1 MKTIRSLI
9 LIAFV
14 GLFSMSV
21 IAQGD
26 IISAADFMSL
36 YKTNKSLAIIDA
48 SKADTYKQSHIKNAV
63 NIPHATLNKDSE
75 IDGLIKTPHEIAEI
89 LGKMGV
95 SNTSTIVVYDE
106 GSQKYSSR
114 VYWVLKYLGAKDVKI
129 LHKDM
134 MAFKKARVPLTALPA
149 RPKPATFT
157 VTLNKAVYADINEIK
172 AGKAKLI
179 DVRSPEEYNGTADNS
194 EGHLPGAINIPY
206 QELLT
211 ENGAFKSK
219 AEMEKVVSKFGIT
232 ANTPVIAYCR
242 TSVRAAVLY
251 AAFVNVLGY
260 KNVKVY
266 DGAYAEW
273 VVKGNPV
280 DTKAGVNTKKSA
292 KPVAVGGC

>member
-1 MKTIRSLI
+1 MKTIRSFIIISL
-9 LIAFV
+9 V

-21 IAQGD
+21 MAQGD
-26 IISAADFMSL
+26 IISAADFMNL
-36 YKTNKSLAIIDA
+36 FKTNKSLVIIDA

-63 NIPHATLNKDSE
+63 NIPHATLNQDSD
-75 IDGLIKTPHEIAEI
+75 IDGLIKTPQDIAQI

-114 VYWVLKYLGAKDVKI
+114 VYWVLKYIGAQDVKI

-149 RPKPATFT
+149 KPKPATFT
-157 VTLNKAVYADINEIK
+157 VSLNKAIYADINEVK

-206 QELLT
+206 KELLT

-219 AEMEKVVSKFGIT
+219 AEMEKIVSKYGIT
-232 ANTPVIAYCR
+232 AGTPVIAYCR
-242 TSVRAAVLY
+242 TSVRAGVLY

-273 VVKGNPV
+273 VIKGNPV
-280 DTKAGVNTKKSA
+280 DTKTGVSTQKTA
-292 KPVAVGGC
+292 KPAMSGGC